1 MSERRFGVLIASSR
15 FPDEPK
21 LEDLRFP
28 ENDVDGLN
36 ELLLSQNHGQF
47 IQTFLLKNIL
57 HHDILLKINQVLREA
72 D

>member
-1 MSERRFGVLIASSR
+1 MSERRFGILIASSR

-36 ELLLSQNHGQF
+36 ELLASQDHGQF
-47 IQTFLLKNIL
+47 TQTFVLKNKF
-57 HHDILLKINQVLREA
+57 HHEILLKINHLILK
-72 D
+72 